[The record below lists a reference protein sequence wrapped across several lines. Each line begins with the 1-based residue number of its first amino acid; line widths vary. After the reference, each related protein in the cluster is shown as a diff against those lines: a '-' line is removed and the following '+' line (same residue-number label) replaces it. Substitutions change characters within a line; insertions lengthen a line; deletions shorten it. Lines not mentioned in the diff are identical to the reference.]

1 MSYADLI
8 ARMRAGGVVVI
19 DGATGTELER
29 RGAPMNDD
37 AWCGLVSL
45 THRDAL
51 EAVHQAYIAAGAE
64 VLTANT
70 FAGSGLMLGQA
81 GYGDRVREINLAAVE
96 AALSARGRPARG
108 GCLLAICCR
117 AANGDRAGRRH
128 HRSNDGWR
136 LQRTGRGFDRGRL

>member
-1 MSYADLI
+1 MSYANLI

-51 EAVHQAYIAAGAE
+51 EAVHQAYIAA
-64 VLTANT
+64 
-70 FAGSGLMLGQA
+70 
-81 GYGDRVREINLAAVE
+81 
-96 AALSARGRPARG
+96 
-108 GCLLAICCR
+108 
-117 AANGDRAGRRH
+117 
-128 HRSNDGWR
+128 
-136 LQRTGRGFDRGRL
+136 

>member
-1 MSYADLI
+1 MVFCCASSPLQVASQKNDWGMAMSYADLI

-51 EAVHQAYIAAGAE
+51 EA
-64 VLTANT
+64 
-70 FAGSGLMLGQA
+70 
-81 GYGDRVREINLAAVE
+81 
-96 AALSARGRPARG
+96 
-108 GCLLAICCR
+108 
-117 AANGDRAGRRH
+117 
-128 HRSNDGWR
+128 
-136 LQRTGRGFDRGRL
+136 